1 LGISLKSAFHL
12 LLPRSAW
19 LIYFSGLSGEDK
31 KGGAM
36 DPLHNII
43 NIVSFSLNIIGALVT
58 IWGIVISLFE
68 FLKKEAFQKEDSVR
82 LNEAIRLKLGSYL
95 VLALEFFIAGDI
107 VKTIITPTWQSLG
120 MLGAIVVI
128 RTILSYFLTKD
139 LKKI

>member
-1 LGISLKSAFHL
+1 MDMLHMVINAISFA
-12 LLPRSAW
+12 
-19 LIYFSGLSGEDK
+19 
-31 KGGAM
+31 
-36 DPLHNII
+36 
-43 NIVSFSLNIIGALVT
+43 LNLIGAAIT
-58 IWGIVISLFE
+58 IWGIIISLLE
-68 FLKKEAFQKEDSVR
+68 FLQKEIFSRKEQAVIQ

-120 MLGAIVVI
+120 ILGAIVVI

>member
-1 LGISLKSAFHL
+1 MDTFH
-12 LLPRSAW
+12 
-19 LIYFSGLSGEDK
+19 I
-31 KGGAM
+31 
-36 DPLHNII
+36 II
-43 NIVSFSLNIIGALVT
+43 NSTSFALNIVGALIT
-58 IWGIVISLFE
+58 IWGIIVSLVE
-68 FLKKEAFQKEDSVR
+68 FLKKEILHRDEIIQ

-120 MLGAIVVI
+120 ILGAIVVI

>member
-1 LGISLKSAFHL
+1 MDMFH
-12 LLPRSAW
+12 
-19 LIYFSGLSGEDK
+19 I
-31 KGGAM
+31 
-36 DPLHNII
+36 II
-43 NIVSFSLNIIGALVT
+43 NNTSFALNIVGALIT
-58 IWGIVISLFE
+58 IWGIIVSLVE
-68 FLKKEAFQKEDSVR
+68 FLKKEILHRGEIIQ

-120 MLGAIVVI
+120 ILGAIVVI